1 MTRVIRNQNDI
12 EIDLPIYAQER
23 YLSCN
28 SDNYGWFVSPKFILP
43 FVIYKIRKIF
53 TKMVFTTH
61 SIELVKSSETQERQ
75 FLNSVVD
82 MVKSEKMCDVI
93 YKSQPSAVFR
103 TYPDNSSF
111 FEWGSY
117 AIDIEPT
124 MDEMLLKMKS
134 KRRSCI
140 RKTIRDGVKVEVTE
154 DLDEVFDILFNTI
167 KRQNVPLLP
176 NKDHLLKLKNSMFPD
191 NMKMF
196 KASYNGEIQSVII
209 VYFSGKEAFYEWGG
223 TIEKPQGC
231 SMGLLSI
238 EVMLD
243 LYHNHGIRTYDFV
256 GAIINV
262 KKGSKEEGIQNFKKW
277 FGSYL
282 RKGYQF
288 KVVINP
294 LYDTLYNNLLKV
306 YFKTKG
312 ITYVDAIDRV
322 VNNKYN

>member
-1 MTRVIRNQNDI
+1 MVQLVRDQSNI
-12 EIDLPIYAQER
+12 EMELPIYAQEK

-28 SDNYGWFVSPKFILP
+28 SENYGWFVSSRFVLP
-43 FVIYKIRKIF
+43 FVIYKIKKIF
-53 TKMVFTTH
+53 TKMIFTTQ
-61 SIELVKSSETQERQ
+61 SIELIKSSETQERQ
-75 FLNSVVD
+75 FLNAIVE
-82 MVKSEKMCDVI
+82 MVKNEKMCDVI

-103 TYPDNSSF
+103 TYPDNASF

-124 MDEMLLKMKS
+124 MDEMFLKMKS

-140 RKTIRDGVKVEVTE
+140 RKAIRDGVKIEATK
-154 DLDEVFDILFNTI
+154 DLDEIFDILYSTI

-176 NKDHLLKLKNSMFPD
+176 NKEHLLKLKNSMFPT

-196 KASYNGEIQSVII
+196 KASYNGEIQCALI
-209 VYFSGKEAFYEWGG
+209 VYFSKEEAFYEWGG
-223 TIEKPQGC
+223 TIENPHGC
-231 SMGLLSI
+231 SMGLLSL

-243 LYHNHGIRTYDFV
+243 LYHNHGIKTYDFV
-256 GAIINV
+256 GAIIDV
-262 KKGSKEEGIQNFKKW
+262 KKGSKEEGIQNFKKR

-294 LYDTLYNNLLKV
+294 LYDTLYNNLVKF

-312 ITYVDAIDRV
+312 VNYIDAVDRV
-322 VNNKYN
+322 VNNKYY